1 MTPKYRT
8 ALFAGSFNPFT
19 TGHKSIVDRT
29 LRVCDRVVV
38 GFGSNPA
45 KPDAG
50 LAGRM
55 ESVRR
60 VFADEPR
67 VEVASYSGLTVE
79 FARECGADFMVRGV
93 RGVSDYEYERNLAE
107 VNLRISGIE
116 TLLMPS
122 LPELGFVSSSMVRE
136 LAANGRDV
144 SEFLP

>member
-1 MTPKYRT
+1 MTPKFRT

-19 TGHKSIVDRT
+19 VGHKSIVDRT
-29 LRVCDRVVV
+29 LRICDRVVV

-50 LAGRM
+50 LVERIAAAK
-55 ESVRR
+55 R

-67 VEVASYSGLTVE
+67 VTVVQYAGLTVD

-93 RGVSDYEYERNLAE
+93 RGTSDYEYERNLAE
-107 VNLRISGIE
+107 INLRISGIE

-122 LPELGFVSSSMVRE
+122 LPELGYVSSSMVRE